1 MKLKFLKDYSLLYK
15 LTLFFVLLFFTISC
29 SSVKN
34 KDNKKILTPTKID
47 TISNINATKY
57 VNLKKNIRNFEF
69 KGDLDITMNEDE
81 YSGVFR
87 GVSYKD
93 SILFVDFYGPF
104 GIDVGRVEITKYN
117 LKIINKWHRKY
128 LDIKL
133 DSATLQKVDPFALAN
148 KILLASSL
156 IDSLK
161 FPDNNDFMNIDTSLN
176 KIKIKYNINK
186 LTKSVKY
193 YFVSYDSLKVKLD
206 YLNQIEFRNE
216 QVPNS
221 LNLTLL
227 DKNIKMKLSS
237 IEYLNYDTKK
247 GISIFN
253 TNKFKK
259 VTDFNK
265 LFN

>member
-1 MKLKFLKDYSLLYK
+1 MKLKFLKDYSPIYK
-15 LTLFFVLLFFTISC
+15 LFFFFLLLIFTISC

-34 KDNKKILTPTKID
+34 KEEKNKLSPSSID
-47 TISNINATKY
+47 TIANISPIKY
-57 VNLKKNIRNFEF
+57 TNLKKNIRSYEF
-69 KGDLDITMNEDE
+69 KGDLDIAMNEDE

-93 SILFVDFYGPF
+93 SILFIDFYGPF
-104 GIDVGRVEITKYN
+104 GIDVGRVEITKEN

-133 DSATLQKVDPFALAN
+133 DSATLQKVNPFELAN

-161 FPDNNDFMNIDTSLN
+161 FIDNNDIMNIDTSLN

-193 YFVSYDSLKVKLD
+193 YLVSYDSLKVNLD

-221 LNLTLL
+221 LNLSLS
-227 DKNIKMKLSS
+227 DKNIKMKLST
-237 IEYLNYDTKK
+237 IEYLNYDINK
-247 GISIFN
+247 GINIFN

-259 VTDFNK
+259 VTNFNK